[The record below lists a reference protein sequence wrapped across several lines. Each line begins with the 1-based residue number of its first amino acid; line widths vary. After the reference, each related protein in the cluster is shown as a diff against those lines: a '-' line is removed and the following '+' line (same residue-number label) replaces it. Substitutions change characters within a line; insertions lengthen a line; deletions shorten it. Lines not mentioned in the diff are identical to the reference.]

1 MRNRYTFPFSYAISQ
16 LGRIQEATMDP
27 IKYDLVNEVIRVSQ
41 TNLLAKQQENQPGER
56 AVLEWIQKNAASYR
70 EHYNK
75 SLEGFSNQELCGMLK
90 ELSGSGKILDD
101 VLTNVP
107 AFPNK

>member
-1 MRNRYTFPFSYAISQ
+1 MRNRYTFPFSYAIPQ
-16 LGRIQEATMDP
+16 LGRIHEVTMDP

-41 TNLLAKQQENQPGER
+41 TNLLENQPGER

>member
-1 MRNRYTFPFSYAISQ
+1 
-16 LGRIQEATMDP
+16 MDP

-41 TNLLAKQQENQPGER
+41 TNLLAKQHENQPEET
-56 AVLEWIQKNAASYR
+56 AVLNWIQKNAASYR

-75 SLEGFSNQELCGMLK
+75 SLEGFSNEKLCGMLK

-101 VLTNVP
+101 VLIDFP
-107 AFPNK
+107 EFPNK

>member
-1 MRNRYTFPFSYAISQ
+1 
-16 LGRIQEATMDP
+16 MDP

-41 TNLLAKQQENQPGER
+41 NNVLAKQQKTESGEL
-56 AVLEWIQKNAASYR
+56 AVLDWIQKNAASYR
-70 EHYNK
+70 DHYNK

-90 ELSGSGKILDD
+90 ELSESEKILDD
-101 VLTNVP
+101 VLTDFP

>member
-1 MRNRYTFPFSYAISQ
+1 MRNRYTFPFSYAIPQ
-16 LGRIQEATMDP
+16 LGRIHEVTMDP